1 MAKTFF
7 ANLHPLQRMLIS
19 LLFSSLIFVF
29 LPRHALSNLMLF
41 MLSWI
46 AFAFPYT
53 LMNLLI
59 VFKRTVAQI
68 KKTAMADDGN
78 SAFVLLMILLA
89 SFASVFTVLLL
100 IISKEQQPYDKVLFS
115 VTALSGMLISWI
127 MIHTVFTFHY
137 AHMYYNDG
145 KKAARGLAFPG
156 DEDPDYLDFAYFSF
170 VIGCTFQVSDVE
182 ITSKPMRHLAL
193 LHGLLSFGLN
203 TFVVA
208 LIVNLVA
215 GISH

>member
-7 ANLHPLQRMLIS
+7 TKLHPLQRMLIS
-19 LLFSSLIFVF
+19 LFFSCLVLVF
-29 LPRHALSNLMLF
+29 LPRHGLSNLMLF

-68 KKTAMADDGN
+68 KKTAMADDGS

-100 IISKEQQPYDKVLFS
+100 IISKEEQPYDKVLFS
-115 VTALSGMLISWI
+115 ITALSGMLISWI

-145 KKAARGLAFPG
+145 KKASRGLAFPG